1 MGGAA
6 LHGHGVWLHF
16 SAARAEAWLQVR
28 ARTVAARRK
37 GGDGQPQ
44 GEAVGSTHPPT
55 AAARSS
61 ATTKARIAGPVHE
74 GRTRGGRGVCSRWVS
89 LNERTGREGVSQR
102 APSCLAAWMVPPP
115 GAGQRNRPP
124 VSRGKRERR
133 GPVAMHAPEA
143 PAACHSANGLE
154 SAHPVVGLGARAVRS
169 LLRTGRM
176 RFAPRASLLG
186 VQADPASRN
195 FDAGRLGLRPDLS
208 GAACEVGLVAG
219 CQVDLA
225 YGSRPP
231 APPPAQPTGGTVA
244 CGHR

>member
-1 MGGAA
+1 MCRPAARPCCSPGVFSLLPGVGDVIDVGVDQLRDPVEPALGRVPAVEDGGARVV
-6 LHGHGVWLHF
+6 L
-16 SAARAEAWLQVR
+16 SAAAGAAAGAGHSWAELLCMAMACGCIFQQHVR
-28 ARTVAARRK
+28 KHGCRSVPEQWQPRRK

-102 APSCLAAWMVPPP
+102 APSCLAAWMMPPP

-154 SAHPVVGLGARAVRS
+154 SAHPS
-169 LLRTGRM
+169 
-176 RFAPRASLLG
+176 
-186 VQADPASRN
+186 
-195 FDAGRLGLRPDLS
+195 
-208 GAACEVGLVAG
+208 
-219 CQVDLA
+219 
-225 YGSRPP
+225 
-231 APPPAQPTGGTVA
+231 
-244 CGHR
+244 